1 MLNGIF
7 LKRKP
12 GRHQP
17 SLTLTGFKNNR
28 YGLYLKAEEMVQ
40 LVRVLLSKPRDL
52 SANPRAHINQSYLAL
67 CVLVILA
74 MRKGNKEM
82 RGSCLSA

>member
-28 YGLYLKAEEMVQ
+28 YGLYLKAEGMVQ